1 MTKKGR
7 AVLICIFTLLCITVI
22 GGYGV
27 VKAAREKNKTPD
39 HSAVKDN
46 ETGFVVAEAGSYDS
60 ADTVVVVEKDDENSA
75 ITFQNM
81 DIKKQYTLTYNG
93 ATTIYDRHNEAM
105 SMAQIGE
112 GDVVD
117 ITFLKSKKRLNSIQ
131 LSTKCWSFTDI
142 SRYTIDELTK
152 HMTIA
157 EDIYKLTEDTVIV
170 SSGRQAELMDIN
182 AADVLKVSG
191 IGYNIYSI
199 VVDKGHGYLR
209 LTNDEYFIG
218 GWIEVGQ
225 SVIQEVTEGML
236 LVVPEGAYDV
246 QISNKG
252 NSGVKRVVINRD
264 EEVELDVGDLKG
276 EEPKFGTVLFTIS
289 PEDATVYID
298 GEKADISQAVTLE
311 YGIHQMIVKADGY
324 DTITQYIK
332 VGQEAAGI
340 NVTMEESETEKEE
353 ETTQES
359 ETETESE
366 GTEQTN
372 PGNSTTGNNGN
383 NNNNQNN
390 NNTGNEG
397 NNNNT
402 DNPDNKPNTDGGVS
416 GNDSP
421 PNGTTPGETNTTG
434 NYKVYIDYPEDVEV
448 YVDGNYVGVV
458 PCSFAKTNGSH
469 VITLRK
475 TGYVTHS
482 YTVQLTD
489 EDKDVNYSFNELEL
503 SEE

>member
-7 AVLICIFTLLCITVI
+7 AVSICIFTLLCITVI
-22 GGYGV
+22 GGYGF
-27 VKAAREKNKTPD
+27 VKATKEKDKTPVPTPD
-39 HSAVKDN
+39 QESD
-46 ETGFVVAEAGSYDS
+46 TGFVVAEAGSYDS
-60 ADTVVVVEKDDENSA
+60 ADTVVVVEKDEENSA

-81 DIKKQYTLTYNG
+81 EIKKQYTLTYNG
-93 ATTIYDRHNEAM
+93 ATTIYDRYNEAM

-170 SSGRQAELMDIN
+170 SSGRPAELMDIN

-209 LTNDEYFIG
+209 LTNDEYFVG

-276 EEPKFGTVLFTIS
+276 EEPKFGTVLFTVS

-311 YGIHQMIVKADGY
+311 YGIHQMIVKAEGY

-340 NVTMEESETEKEE
+340 NVTMEESEDKKEE
-353 ETTQES
+353 ETTEES
-359 ETETESE
+359 ETESETE
-366 GTEQTN
+366 GTEQKN
-372 PGNSTTGNNGN
+372 PGNSTTENNGN
-383 NNNNQNN
+383 NNSNEN
-390 NNTGNEG
+390 NNTGNGG
-397 NNNNT
+397 NNGNT
-402 DNPDNKPNTDGGVS
+402 GGTDNKPDQDGGVS
-416 GNDSP
+416 GNGSP
-421 PNGTTPGETNTTG
+421 SGGTNPGETNTTG

-448 YVDGNYVGVV
+448 YVDGNYVGVA
-458 PCSFAKTNGSH
+458 PCSFSKTNGSH

-482 YTVQLTD
+482 YTVQLTE